1 MPSASKTTT
10 LYSSAGY
17 GYTLSASFVE
27 TQTDTINNTSTISC
41 TAQLIPTNAYWGTS
55 YQSTLSV
62 YWHDNKENI
71 DKPVSSISFAGINA
85 GETKTTTGTITV
97 YHKDD
102 GTLSGYA
109 YAYFLKGSTTSAYA
123 PNSGGI
129 TTDLTALTN
138 IDRYPLIVSATN
150 FNDEENPS
158 ITYSTNLGF
167 ENASTYACIS
177 LDGTTD
183 NVSYRQ
189 VNINDG
195 AYTFSLTTSER
206 NVLRNGTPNSNIL
219 NVYFILKTVVGNT
232 NYFSKVQRQMTI
244 VNAKPTYT
252 HTEVETVQK
261 VINVLGSS
269 SASSLIQ
276 NASIMRVTIVP
287 TALKGSSIASVR
299 IVSGLE
305 YEKTITTSPYVFD
318 IPTLTTGTSVLT
330 ITDSR
335 GNIAT
340 RVIAKTYITYTPVSL
355 AQFTF
360 ERENPT
366 SSDIILNFEGNYL
379 QKNFNSTA
387 NVPTVRWKLGDGSY
401 TTIPSSN
408 YSIDTTNNKIT
419 ISDYELTNALNYRT
433 KGTFWIELSDLL
445 TSSSDSQD
453 VLKGIP
459 TFDYGEHDLKVNGD
473 FFIADED
480 GDNPVNVLDRIQGT
494 ILWQNQNPTSS
505 FAPQNIQLSSNNYD
519 MLLWMFS
526 RSTSAS
532 FIGFTC
538 YSIKGYGVL
547 ATTVPPVAGAN
558 TARRGC
564 TYSSD
569 TVYEISNCTV
579 SDAID
584 NTYLVPLYVIGLKT
598 GLF

>member
-27 TQTDTINNTSTISC
+27 TQTDTNNNTSTISC
-41 TAQLIPTNAYWGTS
+41 TAQLIPTSYYWGTS

-62 YWHDNKENI
+62 YWHDNKENV

-109 YAYFLKGSTTSAYA
+109 YAYFSKGSTTSAYA
-123 PNSGGI
+123 PNSGGV

-158 ITYSTNLGF
+158 ITYSTNVGF
-167 ENASTYACIS
+167 ENATTYACIS

-183 NVSYRQ
+183 NISYRQ
-189 VNINDG
+189 VNISDG

-219 NVYFILKTVVGNT
+219 NVYFILKTVVGST
-232 NYFSKVQRQMTI
+232 NYFSRVQRQMTI

-261 VINVLGSS
+261 VINILGS
-269 SASSLIQ
+269 SASSVIQ
-276 NASIMRVTIVP
+276 NASIMRMTIVP
-287 TALKGSSIASVR
+287 TALKGSSIASVKV
-299 IVSGLE
+299 ISGLE

-340 RVIAKTYITYTPVSL
+340 KVIAKTYITYTPVSL
-355 AQFTF
+355 VQFTF

-366 SSDIILNFEGNYL
+366 SSDIILNLEGNYL
-379 QKNFNSTA
+379 QKNFDLTA
-387 NVPTVRWKLGDGSY
+387 NVPTVKWKLGDGSY

-419 ISDYELTNALNYRT
+419 ISDYELTNALNYRS

-459 TFDYGEHDLKVNGD
+459 TYDYGEHDLKVNGD
-473 FFIADED
+473 LFIADED

-505 FAPQNIQLSSNNYD
+505 FGPQNIQLSSNDYD
-519 MLLWMFS
+519 MLLWVFS
-526 RSTSAS
+526 RMASTSQIA
-532 FIGFTC
+532 FTG

-547 ATTVPPVAGAN
+547 ASTDTPYVGQN
-558 TARRGC
+558 SARRGS
-564 TYSSD
+564 TYTSD
-569 TVYEISNCTV
+569 TVYAITDCTANDV
-579 SDAID
+579 ID
-584 NTYLVPLYVIGLKT
+584 NSYLIPLYVIGIKT